1 MGKSTAAELLRQR
14 GVSVVDTDLLARQV
28 VEPGQPALAEVQQIF
43 GPDIVAP
50 DGRLRRDELARIV
63 FADPVVRQK
72 LEAILHPR
80 IRALWRDQVAS
91 WGAESRPLAV
101 V

>member
-1 MGKSTAAELLRQR
+1 M
-14 GVSVVDTDLLARQV
+14 
-28 VEPGQPALAEVQQIF
+28 VEIPAF
-43 GPDIVAP
+43 
-50 DGRLRRDELARIV
+50 
-63 FADPVVRQK
+63 VRQK

-101 V
+101 VVIPLLFETNAQAELDKYVRPINEQAGAVAYSLQGFTRQIVWPWYEDKWKLSTPITEL